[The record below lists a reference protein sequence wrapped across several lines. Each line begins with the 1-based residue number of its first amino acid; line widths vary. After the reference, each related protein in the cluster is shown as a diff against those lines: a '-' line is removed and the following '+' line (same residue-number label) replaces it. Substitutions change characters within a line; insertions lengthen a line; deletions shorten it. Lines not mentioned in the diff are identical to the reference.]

1 MNFSQHIV
9 IFVVI
14 GLALVHTTNAGAMT
28 VGIQADMQ
36 AWQTA
41 LEACHHQQ
49 QREQSITT
57 PSLLEQEAINHQP
70 AFYGGMAVL
79 FSCLHE
85 PARSVLRFAAHGTQ
99 QGDALSEALLGT
111 LYQSGIPGV
120 LAANPSKAM
129 QLHLQSADQGLSYG
143 EWALGNDYF
152 HGIGVAPN
160 PESAVFWWRK
170 AAMQGFAPAEAALGI
185 AYIRGIGVAPDDG
198 MARQWIQQ
206 AADHGLQSAIVWLK
220 QNPQTQALAAMP
232 APPAQPPPQ
241 PVQPAAEPV
250 AASPLQPGA
259 AAVAAARVADNQQ
272 TLQNLQRFW
281 TLYFRASNAHVVDFG
296 EPALV
301 RPVGYGTPQ

>member
-1 MNFSQHIV
+1 MNFSRHIV

-14 GLALVHTTNAGAMT
+14 GLALVHTTNASAMT
-28 VGIQADMQ
+28 VGNQADMQ

-41 LEACHHQQ
+41 LEACDHQQ

-57 PSLLEQEAINHQP
+57 PPLLEQEAINHQP

-85 PARSVLRFAAHGTQ
+85 PPRSVLRFAAHGAR

-120 LAANPSKAM
+120 LAANQSKAM
-129 QLHLQSADQGLSYG
+129 QLHLQSADQGLPYG
-143 EWALGNDYF
+143 EWALGDDYF
-152 HGIGVAPN
+152 HGTGVAPN
-160 PESAVFWWRK
+160 SESAVFWWRK
-170 AAMQGFAPAEAALGI
+170 AAMQGFALAEAALGL
-185 AYIRGIGVAPDDG
+185 AYIRGVGVAPDAVKARKWMKLAAGDG
-198 MARQWIQQ
+198 YQP
-206 AADHGLQSAIVWLK
+206 AIAWLK
-220 QNPQTQALAAMP
+220 QHPQTQALAAMP

-241 PVQPAAEPV
+241 PAQPAAEPV
-250 AASPLQPGA
+250 AASPAQPA
-259 AAVAAARVADNQQ
+259 AAVTAAPIADNQQ

-281 TLYFRASNAHVVDFG
+281 TLYFQASNAHVVDFG

-301 RPVGYGTPQ
+301 RPVGYGTPP